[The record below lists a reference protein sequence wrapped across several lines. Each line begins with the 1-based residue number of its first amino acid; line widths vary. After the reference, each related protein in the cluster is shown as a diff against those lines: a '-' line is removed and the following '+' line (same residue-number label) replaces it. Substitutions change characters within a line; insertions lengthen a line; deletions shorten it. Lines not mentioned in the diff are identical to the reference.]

1 MGLILLIF
9 IKILHIYSY
18 ILYNLFE
25 DILFVDILESR
36 FEIRYTIYDIRY
48 TRYNIQD
55 GINVLI
61 NIVK

>member
-36 FEIRYTIYDIRY
+36 FEIGYTIYDILD
-48 TRYNIQD
+48 I
-55 GINVLI
+55 IFKMV
-61 NIVK
+61 